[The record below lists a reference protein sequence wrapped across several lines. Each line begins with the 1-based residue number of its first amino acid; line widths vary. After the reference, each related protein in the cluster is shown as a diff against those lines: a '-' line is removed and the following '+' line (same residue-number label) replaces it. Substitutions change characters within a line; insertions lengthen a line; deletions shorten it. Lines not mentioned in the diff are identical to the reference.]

1 MKEVAVQPQAQ
12 PLLTM
17 DGFLFQRIVVDEV
30 QGLDGK
36 IYEVLFILASSSGK
50 SIHRKLHLLQ
60 VVKP

>member
-30 QGLDGK
+30 QALDGK
-36 IYEVLFILASSSGK
+36 VYEVLFILASSSGK
-50 SIHRKLHLLQ
+50 LIY
-60 VVKP
+60 